1 MAATN
6 KCLARSNKSRHVI
19 RDKNEWA
26 STVGTAEGPCAV
38 RPASDARCT
47 VGAPRQQWRG
57 RRDVL
62 LSEKGMKTL

>member
-1 MAATN
+1 MAATK

-19 RDKNEWA
+19 RMDIDRRNGR
-26 STVGTAEGPCAV
+26 VGH
-38 RPASDARCT
+38 ARSGLRRT
-47 VGAPRQQWRG
+47 HGAPSAPPRQKWRG